1 MAQRGVICEPK
12 RCPAIH
18 SFMSIS
24 TFFDVTDHRTG
35 LTFAHIRL
43 CFPLIAVTAAT
54 LCTHGNKQ
62 KILTQGV
69 AISLAILGTVNRKVI
84 AVTLRDH
91 VELFVLCDA
100 LMYSTY
106 SDVCLHHVP

>member
-1 MAQRGVICEPK
+1 M
-12 RCPAIH
+12 
-18 SFMSIS
+18 
-24 TFFDVTDHRTG
+24 
-35 LTFAHIRL
+35 
-43 CFPLIAVTAAT
+43 FPLIAFHRVTAAT

-91 VELFVLCDA
+91 VELFGVVRIMMCA
-100 LMYSTY
+100 YTMYLNPST
-106 SDVCLHHVP
+106 VN

>member
-1 MAQRGVICEPK
+1 MP
-12 RCPAIH
+12 
-18 SFMSIS
+18 IS

-43 CFPLIAVTAAT
+43 CFPLIAFHRVTAAT

-91 VELFVLCDA
+91 VYYVMC
-100 LMYSTY
+100 
-106 SDVCLHHVP
+106 

>member
-1 MAQRGVICEPK
+1 M
-12 RCPAIH
+12 
-18 SFMSIS
+18 
-24 TFFDVTDHRTG
+24 
-35 LTFAHIRL
+35 
-43 CFPLIAVTAAT
+43 

-69 AISLAILGTVNRKVI
+69 AISLAILGTANRKVI

-91 VELFVLCDA
+91 VELFVLCDV

-106 SDVCLHHVP
+106 NDVCLHHIP